1 MSGRTSVRRL
11 SLRLRLV
18 AGFAAAMVVVLSA
31 AGVFVYW
38 KVKTALDRELN
49 SELIATSARLSGEVR
64 QDGTLRNRSAL
75 LGGEGYQVLDAQ
87 GKVLSATSGAG
98 VALLGESALRRA
110 LTEPVLSD
118 VGELLPENSQSLR
131 VYAAPLGQAKPGKA
145 AVLVVTLSRS
155 QRDEALRELL
165 VQLTVAGLATLL
177 VTTVVGERLAK
188 SSLIPVERYRRQ
200 AIEVTEGATGVR
212 LDVPPD
218 RDDEITRLGHSLNR
232 MLQALEDAFEHERRF
247 VDDASHELRTPLTVL
262 GTRVQ
267 LARRRSRTVEEHEA
281 VLDEIIVDIDRLIEL
296 AEQLLDIRTQR
307 ESAAV
312 DEVTDLGVL
321 VSEQVQR
328 RALASADD
336 PVLAPA
342 VSLRATSEAVPVRV
356 HRAGLD
362 RMVGNL
368 LDNAAKHGRPPV
380 SVAVRREAGFA
391 VLTVGDQGDGME
403 PEVLATAPDRFV
415 RAPEARSRSGSGL
428 GLALVKA
435 VVLAASGELRLCSA
449 GRHERFGAPKPIPC
463 DHDEHMLVTIVLPS
477 PDPLEGGKQVTP
489 VENAVPIRTR

>member
-1 MSGRTSVRRL
+1 MNGRTSVRRL

-49 SELIATSARLSGEVR
+49 TELMATSARLAGEVR
-64 QDGTLRNRSAL
+64 QDGSLRNRSAL

-87 GKVLSATSGAG
+87 GAVLSGTAGSG
-98 VALLGESALRRA
+98 VALLEESARRRA

-131 VYAAPLGQAKPGKA
+131 LYGVPLGQAKAGQA

-177 VTTVVGERLAK
+177 VTTVVGERLAR

-212 LDVPPD
+212 LDVPPG

-267 LARRRSRTVEEHEA
+267 LARRRSRTIEEHEA

-307 ESAAV
+307 EGASVEVTTDLAAAV
-312 DEVTDLGVL
+312 SD
-321 VSEQVQR
+321 QVQR
-328 RALASADD
+328 RTLTP
-336 PVLAPA
+336 PVDGGTPLEIAVQVTSAPA
-342 VSLRATSEAVPVRV
+342 PVRV
-356 HRAGLD
+356 HRAALD
-362 RMVGNL
+362 RMVSNL
-368 LDNAAKHGRPPV
+368 LDNAAKHGKPPV
-380 SVAVRREAGFA
+380 SVAVKREGAFA
-391 VLTVGDQGDGME
+391 VLTVNDYGDGMDAE
-403 PEVLATAPDRFV
+403 MLSTAPDRFV

-449 GRHERFGAPKPIPC
+449 GRHQRFGAPKPVPC
-463 DHDEHMLVTIVLPS
+463 DHDDGMVVTVVLPS
-477 PDPLEGGKQVTP
+477 AECGIESLDSYP
-489 VENAVPIRTR
+489 